1 MINRSEDRFWEL
13 VAMVK
18 WPCDYKLA
26 KMKYLKILS
35 KKECAVFRIKIE
47 QAYCKLGNL
56 TSNLMSDD
64 NQGYAISDDGYN
76 DLIYHIIGLGK
87 EEFYRCV
94 NNPDLVMQKIKA
106 NDYKESFSYCIPYE
120 SDYGEYSEYSLK
132 ALIRLAKHAMK
143 EIDLYRKMDNGIMK
157 WLNPI
162 NGELLDIEMLIQ
174 NFLDNPTIEGAEEV
188 SGADWINKATKK
200 ISKFFEKNYLEL
212 PRKFTNARSDGSNYN
227 GMCTALFDNF
237 VSDAKS
243 VIEFEK
249 MEIEA

>member
-1 MINRSEDRFWEL
+1 MSENRFWEL
-13 VAMVK
+13 VEMVK
-18 WPCDYKLA
+18 WPCDYQQA
-26 KMKYLKILS
+26 RMKYLKILS

-47 QAYCKLGNL
+47 QAYCELGNL
-56 TSNLMSDD
+56 TKDLILSNQAYTL
-64 NQGYAISDDGYN
+64 SDDGYN
-76 DLIYHIIGLGK
+76 DFIYHVIGLGK

-94 NNPDLVMQKIKA
+94 NNPDLVIQKIKA
-106 NDYKESFSYCIPYE
+106 NDYEESFAYCIPYE
-120 SDYGEYSEYSLK
+120 SDYGEYNEYSLK
-132 ALIRLAKHAMK
+132 LLIRLAKHAMK
-143 EIDLYRKMDNGIMK
+143 EIDLYRKMDYGLMK

-188 SGADWINKATKK
+188 SGANWVNKATKK

-212 PRKFTNARSDGSNYN
+212 PRRFTEARSDGSYHN
-227 GMCTALFDNF
+227 GICVALFDNF